1 MPFDT
6 LLSQSAKLES
16 KLEAFFALPL
26 TSPAIRWNA
35 CRQLISLGFE
45 HAQSLK
51 FLVSIGQYTSAAA
64 LLRVQYESLVR
75 AIWMLYVA
83 TDEQVEDMMA
93 ELTHDSA
100 KKANKLPMLSV
111 MLIAIEEKAPHAPVA
126 HLNEF
131 KHYSWRPLSSY
142 VHGGIHA
149 INRHSQGFPVL
160 LVETMVKHSNGLLSL
175 AGSFLLVIACIQP
188 SEGRMTKIYQEF
200 ADCLPMLNPPFQRT
214 DTPAY

>member
-1 MPFDT
+1 MPFDA

-16 KLEAFFALPL
+16 KLETFFALPL
-26 TSPAIRWNA
+26 AGPEIRCNA
-35 CRQLISLGFE
+35 CRQLASLGFE

-51 FLVSIGQYTSAAA
+51 FLVSIGRYTSAAA

-75 AIWMLYVA
+75 AIWMLHVA
-83 TDEQVEDMMA
+83 TDQQVENMIA

-100 KKANKLPMLSV
+100 KKANKLPMLSE
-111 MLIAIEEKAPHAPVA
+111 MLEAIEKKAPQSPIAQ
-126 HLNEF
+126 LNEF

-149 INRHSQGFPVL
+149 ISRHSQGFPVA
-160 LVETMVKHSNGLLSL
+160 LVEAMVKHSNGLLVIAGSLLLVL
-175 AGSFLLVIACIQP
+175 AGIPP
-188 SEGRMTKIYQEF
+188 SEGRMSKVNQELK
-200 ADCLPMLNPPFQRT
+200 DCLPMQNSPFQRT